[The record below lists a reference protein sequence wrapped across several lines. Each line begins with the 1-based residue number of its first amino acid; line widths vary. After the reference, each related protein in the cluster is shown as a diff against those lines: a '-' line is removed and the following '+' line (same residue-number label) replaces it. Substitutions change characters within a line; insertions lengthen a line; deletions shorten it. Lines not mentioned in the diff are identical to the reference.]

1 MKTPQER
8 AEEKR
13 RQKLEEMQAQIREG
27 SLVVR
32 QMTPVYW
39 TMTSWLLFTFG
50 PVPLIRVLT

>member
-13 RQKLEEMQAQIREG
+13 RQKLEEMQAQIRNG

-32 QMTPVYW
+32 EMTPEERERN
-39 TMTSWLLFTFG
+39 
-50 PVPLIRVLT
+50 PPKPPKPKRK

>member
-13 RQKLEEMQAQIREG
+13 RQKLEEMQAQIRSG

-32 QMTPVYW
+32 EMTPEERERNPPKPPKPKR
-39 TMTSWLLFTFG
+39 S
-50 PVPLIRVLT
+50 

>member
-13 RQKLEEMQAQIREG
+13 RQKLEEMQAQIRSG

-32 QMTPVYW
+32 EMTPEERERN
-39 TMTSWLLFTFG
+39 
-50 PVPLIRVLT
+50 PPKPPKPKRR

>member
-13 RQKLEEMQAQIREG
+13 RQKLEEMQEQIRAG

-32 QMTPVYW
+32 EMTPEERERN
-39 TMTSWLLFTFG
+39 
-50 PVPLIRVLT
+50 PPKPPRPKRK

>member
-13 RQKLEEMQAQIREG
+13 RQKLEEMQEQIRSG

-32 QMTPVYW
+32 EMTPEERERN
-39 TMTSWLLFTFG
+39 
-50 PVPLIRVLT
+50 PPKPPRPKRK